1 MTFQTL
7 LDKQPLLHEPGIR
20 SGHSDFNSYHIMV
33 EYYNYKFACLTLM
46 KDLVTY
52 ITIESTLLGE
62 FQDFMKRKF
71 IENKTR
77 IREILV
83 ERERTFPE
91 KRPVSISLYGR
102 INTYISYDT
111 IMKDYDAVNAMCE

>member
-1 MTFQTL
+1 
-7 LDKQPLLHEPGIR
+7 
-20 SGHSDFNSYHIMV
+20 
-33 EYYNYKFACLTLM
+33 LTLM

-91 KRPVSISLYGR
+91 KKPVSISLYGR